1 MAGDW
6 IKWRHDLVSL
16 PEVIRMSKILMKSEE
31 FRDWLTPGGGGPI
44 NGQVVGDYPLRCV
57 TAALLG
63 VTWSASREHGQFDG
77 DDLILVGLDPKDIDS
92 IAQAPGFGAAMEE
105 VGWLIYEANENR
117 IRLPNFK
124 KYNAP
129 LTGSERQAKYRNR
142 VTGSDEPSVTSP
154 SLSRHQRREEKMMSS
169 DVSSET
175 SSSPNGDATVS
186 GSKEETKETTFQ
198 DHMDFYNLEVAPKL
212 PGCPRIEKLTE
223 NRKIAMRGRL
233 TDFPDLWTR
242 IIDEAGRLGQFAHD
256 KRFIDFDFLMRP
268 ASLQKFLEGKYRR
281 KDITYGQVSTP
292 TTTRRTPGIF
302 EFGTETDKRPRTA
315 NSKTPHDTG

>member
-6 IKWRHDLVSL
+6 IKWRRDLVSL
-16 PEVIRMSKILMKSEE
+16 PEVIRMSKILINNEE
-31 FRDWLTPGGGGPI
+31 FRDWLNPGRGALS
-44 NGQVVGDYPLRCV
+44 NGQIIGEYPLRCV

-63 VTWSASREHGQFDG
+63 VTWSASREHGEFDG
-77 DDLILVGLDPKDIDS
+77 DDLILDGLDPKDIDS
-92 IAQAPGFGAAMEE
+92 IPQAPGFGAAMLG
-105 VGWLIYEANENR
+105 VGWLIHEEKEQR
-117 IRLPNFK
+117 LRLPNFK
-124 KYNAP
+124 KYNVP
-129 LTGSERQAKYRNR
+129 LSGAERQARYRSR
-142 VTGSDEPSVTSP
+142 VTGSDEPRVTFP
-154 SLSRHQRREEKMMSS
+154 LPEKRREEKMMSS